1 MRTVSITEIRQNAT
15 RLIDEAERTH
25 TPLLVVQRS
34 RATAYLVPAA
44 DYEAAEQELRDLRHQ
59 VFWREV
65 DEAQAEHERGEGVVY
80 DDAEA
85 LIGALGLKEAAPK
98 RPTRRSQA
106 FRSRPR

>member
-1 MRTVSITEIRQNAT
+1 MRTVSITQIRQDAT
-15 RLIDEAERTH
+15 RLIEEAERTH

-44 DYEAAEQELRDLRHQ
+44 DYEAAEQELRKLRHQ

-80 DDAEA
+80 DDGEA
-85 LIGALGLKEAAPK
+85 LIGALGLEEAAPK
-98 RPTRRSQA
+98 RPARRRRSTRA
-106 FRSRPR
+106 AV